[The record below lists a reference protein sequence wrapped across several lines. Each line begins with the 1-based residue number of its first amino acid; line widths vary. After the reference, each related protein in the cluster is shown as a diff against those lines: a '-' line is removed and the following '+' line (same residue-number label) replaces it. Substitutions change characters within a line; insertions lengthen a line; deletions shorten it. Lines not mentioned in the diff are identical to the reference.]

1 MFIIQAEAERITQYI
16 DVTAET
22 DEADLLFVFGTMLLE
37 PAHIAAEAM
46 ARKRAKYVVLTGG
59 YNRHT
64 GANEAEAH
72 LQILLGMGVPR
83 ERIIVEN
90 ESTNTRE
97 NVIFA
102 LPHLM
107 KCFDLDSIK
116 SVMVLT
122 KWHHC
127 RRAMMTLKR
136 HLPAGTR
143 YFSLSYEQGG
153 ATRSGWWTNQDGYT
167 RVMGNW
173 NSIQEYLKRDHLAEI
188 QEKDGAYI

>member
-1 MFIIQAEAERITQYI
+1 MLISPVEAQRITQYI

-22 DEADLLFVFGTMLLE
+22 EKADLLFVFGTMLLE
-37 PAHIAAEAM
+37 PAYIAADAV
-46 ARKRAKYVVLTGG
+46 ACDRAKYVVLTGG
-59 YNRHT
+59 NNRFT
-64 GANEAEAH
+64 GVNEAEAH
-72 LQILLGMGVPR
+72 LQILLERGVPR

-90 ESTNTRE
+90 ESRNTRE
-97 NVIFA
+97 NVLFA

-107 KCFDLDSIK
+107 KCLDLDGIGSI
-116 SVMVLT
+116 MVLT

-143 YFSLSYEQGG
+143 YYSLSYEQGG
-153 ATRSGWWTNQDGYT
+153 ATRSGWWNNEEGYT

-173 NSIQEYLKRDHLAEI
+173 NSIQEYLGRDHLAQIWKEN
-188 QEKDGAYI
+188 GAYI